1 MGSEGDE
8 PHVERDAEKGD
19 GEEDTKK
26 TEFAKPHRTLNWLT
40 FGRPPHFLHLELIH
54 ADALC

>member
-26 TEFAKPHRTLNWLT
+26 TEFAKPHRTLTKMLIILPKLMCLSTLT
-40 FGRPPHFLHLELIH
+40 G
-54 ADALC
+54 